1 MFGRRVMARTLR
13 ACLLVYC
20 TLLLSCQPPQG
31 VLMPL
36 AEDGVKLSTTKYAND
51 TAEATGGTL
60 VVKVFGEWEKPDNYY
75 LTFVIQNTGERA
87 VSLDFKNV
95 ELVNGSGTKAV
106 LAGLGEKQ
114 SVSDSRKFNLY
125 TANPQS
131 NTAPTATLAAREQK
145 VFDAVYGYAP
155 EAKTGVVFG
164 ERMTLRFAP
173 SAHAGGAT
181 PKISFTFNCA
191 EKPEAGAR

>member
-1 MFGRRVMARTLR
+1 MLRRGKASVVR
-13 ACLLVYC
+13 ACLLISC

-31 VLMPL
+31 ILMPI
-36 AEDGVKLSTTKYAND
+36 AQDGVKVSTTKHAND
-51 TAEATGGTL
+51 TAEVTGGNL
-60 VVKVFGEWEKPDNYY
+60 VVKVYGEWENPDNYY

-87 VSLDFKNV
+87 VSLDFKTV
-95 ELVNGSGTKAV
+95 ELVNNSGTKAV

-114 SVSDSRKFNLY
+114 NAGDARKFNLY

-131 NTAPTATLAAREQK
+131 NTAPTATLGAREQK
-145 VFDAVYGYAP
+145 VFDAVYGYPP

-173 SAHAGGAT
+173 SAHVGSAT
-181 PKISFTFNCA
+181 PKISFTFTCA
-191 EKPEAGAR
+191 EKPKAGA